1 MIRQYHDVYIG
12 IRVSTVYSGGE
23 GEKRNHCFFTKIE
36 VSILFSLP

>member
-1 MIRQYHDVYIG
+1 MTDVYIG
-12 IRVSTVYSGGE
+12 IRVSTGGGG